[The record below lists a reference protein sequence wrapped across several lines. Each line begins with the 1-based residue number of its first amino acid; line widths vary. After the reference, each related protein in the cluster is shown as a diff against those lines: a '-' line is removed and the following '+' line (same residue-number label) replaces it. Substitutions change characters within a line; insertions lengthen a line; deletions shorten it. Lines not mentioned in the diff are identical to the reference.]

1 MKGGDETLEE
11 LENSLKVFIAK
22 IRLHLSGTP
31 YRILMGSEFTD
42 EDIIAFY
49 QFTDIADD
57 QQKWDEENLNKDDV
71 KEWDNPYYGF
81 PQMIRFA
88 FNPNESSRKKMEDLK
103 NNGITYAFSALF
115 RPKSIRKDTVQ
126 NLHKKFEH
134 ESEILD
140 LLEVIDGSK
149 NDENLLGF
157 LDYDK
162 IKKGN
167 MCRHI
172 VCVLPFRASCDALE
186 NLIIE
191 NKNNNCLPLSN
202 VLVDVWHCDKDGNYS
217 EYGGTQMQ
225 QADYTSVHF
234 LRGRQTTNAKGEVSF
249 ISIYPGWYQGRAP
262 HVHVE
267 VLSSSGSSLLVTQI
281 AFPESTSS
289 TVYSSTNYAAHG
301 QADTSNTRDN
311 VFADSLASEMAV
323 LTGNLTDGYTLTK
336 TITVNG

>member
-1 MKGGDETLEE
+1 MDRKKFIRNGLLGITALAGALKILESCSKSDNDDSGTDLSGDGSCTVSPSETKGPFPIKTPSQLV
-11 LENSLKVFIAK
+11 LENIKSDRV
-22 IRLHLSGTP
+22 G
-31 YRILMGSEFTD
+31 
-42 EDIIAFY
+42 
-49 QFTDIADD
+49 
-57 QQKWDEENLNKDDV
+57 V
-71 KEWDNPYYGF
+71 
-81 PQMIRFA
+81 
-88 FNPNESSRKKMEDLK
+88 
-103 NNGITYAFSALF
+103 ALL
-115 RPKSIRKDTVQ
+115 I
-126 NLHKKFEH
+126 
-134 ESEILD
+134 
-140 LLEVIDGSK
+140 
-149 NDENLLGF
+149 
-157 LDYDK
+157 
-162 IKKGN
+162 
-167 MCRHI
+167 
-172 VCVLPFRASCDALE
+172 

-225 QADYTSVHF
+225 QTDYTSVHF

-311 VFADSLASEMAV
+311 VFADSLASELAV